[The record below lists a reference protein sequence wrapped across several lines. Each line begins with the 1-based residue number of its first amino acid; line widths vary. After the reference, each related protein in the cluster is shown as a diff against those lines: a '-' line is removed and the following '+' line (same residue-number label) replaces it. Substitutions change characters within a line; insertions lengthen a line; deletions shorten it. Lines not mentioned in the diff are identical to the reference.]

1 MANTQKVNQITQGV
15 IWQQLL
21 YFFLPILIGSA
32 FQQLY
37 NTADTIIVGQ
47 FVGTSALA
55 AVGATGTLIN
65 LLVGFF
71 VGMAS
76 GATVIISQFYGA
88 QKHQKVKDAVHTS
101 VALTIVCGVILMVF
115 GIIAA
120 PILLTLISVP
130 EDIIASST
138 LYIRIY
144 FIGMIPS
151 LFYNVGAGIL
161 RAVGD
166 SKRPL
171 YFLIVATLSN
181 IVLDLILVVFLKWG
195 VAGVGIATVLCQ
207 FISAVLVLWVLMKA
221 EDSYALQLHKIRL
234 DKEILFSIIRIGL
247 PAGLQSVLYAISNLV
262 IQSSINRLGTDTI
275 AAWSAFGKIDGLFW
289 MMIGAFGVAITTFVG
304 QNFGAG
310 QFQRV
315 KQSVRVCLVMAFAS
329 SILLSIVL
337 ALASEPIFRLFTTDE
352 TVIKIGMEMI
362 QIMTPF
368 YFTFVCV
375 EILSG
380 AIRGVGEALKPM
392 LLTCI
397 GVCGLRIAWII
408 WIVPLNPSLFNIAIC
423 YPITWSATSLLFIIY
438 YLKGNWL
445 KSKMPALNKNE
456 G

>member
-71 VGMAS
+71 IGMAS

-88 QKHQKVKDAVHTS
+88 QKHQKVKEAVHTS

-181 IVLDLILVVFLKWG
+181 IVLDLILVVVLKWG

-207 FISAVLVLWVLMKA
+207 FISATLVLWVLMKA
-221 EDSYALQLHKIRL
+221 EDSYALQLHKIRME
-234 DKEILFSIIRIGL
+234 KEILFSIIRIGL

-337 ALASEPIFRLFTTDE
+337 AIASEPIFRLFTTDE
-352 TVIKIGMEMI
+352 TVIKIGMEMM

-423 YPITWSATSLLFIIY
+423 YPITWSTTRRSALHL
-438 YLKGNWL
+438 
-445 KSKMPALNKNE
+445 PAHQSPLSS
-456 G
+456 GSVLPFP

>member
-1 MANTQKVNQITQGV
+1 MDEHTRNNQIIEGV
-15 IWQQLL
+15 IWKQLL
-21 YFFLPILIGSA
+21 YFFIPILIGSA

-47 FVGTSALA
+47 FVGKEALA

-71 VGMAS
+71 VGMSS

-88 QKHQKVKDAVHTS
+88 DNHNAVSKAVHTS
-101 VALTIVCGVILMVF
+101 VALTILFGVVLMAF
-115 GIIAA
+115 GMIGA
-120 PILLTLISVP
+120 PWLLKMISVP
-130 EDIIASST
+130 EDIIEAST

-171 YFLIVATLSN
+171 YFLIIATLSN
-181 IVLDLILVVFLKWG
+181 IALDMIFVVFLKLG

-207 FISAVLVLWVLMKA
+207 FISASLVLIVLMRTD
-221 EDSYALQLHKIRL
+221 DSYRLSLKKIHL
-234 DKEILFSIIRIGL
+234 DKSILTSIIRIGL
-247 PAGLQSVLYAISNLV
+247 PSGLQSVLYSISNLV
-262 IQSSINRLGTDTI
+262 IQSSVNVLGTDTI

-289 MMIGAFGVAITTFVG
+289 MMIGAFGVSITTFVG

-310 QFQRV
+310 KYDRIR
-315 KQSVRVCLVMAFAS
+315 QSVRVCLKMAMAG
-329 SILLSIVL
+329 SIILSIVL
-337 ALASEPIFRLFTTDE
+337 LTFGEPVFRMFTNDA
-352 TVIKIGMEMI
+352 TVLKIGMEMLH
-362 QIMTPF
+362 IMTPF

-392 LLTCI
+392 ILTCF
-397 GVCGLRIAWII
+397 GVCVLRIVWILFV
-408 WIVPLNPSLFNIAIC
+408 VPLSPSLFSVAIC
-423 YPITWSATSLLFIIY
+423 YPVTWSVTSILFIIY
-438 YLKGNWL
+438 YLKGRWL
-445 KSKMPALNKNE
+445 KDRMPALKK
-456 G
+456 